1 MKVLV
6 AIEDKLDALA
16 IVETIHNRNWPSA
29 STELVLVHVIDV
41 GSRFDQEKLLAHNAK
56 DFDEEAR
63 SAYRLLMNA
72 ASELRSFMPA
82 AVIDV
87 VVCVGQPTA
96 EILSTLEAFRPNVLV
111 IGKHSRNRLMRLFHP
126 DIGRQI
132 LHSIP
137 PEVEAV
143 HVVEVPTIKRM
154 KKAI

>member
-16 IVETIHNRNWPSA
+16 VVETIHNRNWPS

-41 GSRFDQEKLLAHNAK
+41 GSRFDQEKLLAHHAR
-56 DFDEEAR
+56 DFDEQAQ
-63 SAYRLLMNA
+63 SAYRLLMNV
-72 ASELRSFMPA
+72 ASEIRAFMPD

-96 EILSTLEAFRPNVLV
+96 EILSTIDMFRPSVLV
-111 IGKHSRNRLMRLFHP
+111 IGKHSRSRLMRIFHP
-126 DIGRQI
+126 DIGKQI

-143 HVVEVPTIKRM
+143 HVVEVPAIKRM